1 MALSN
6 RDKTKT
12 NTCHKED
19 VVKDDRIVGWT
30 WPRVHILIGRVK
42 HLSNIVERRQTE
54 AIWYSLDYFALLS
67 IIVTCYSKPPQTL
80 HQTPPIYSSAW
91 SDAQIHEETSFILL
105 NCIPL
110 FINCARSNLCWYI
123 TEILC
128 IILYIDIWQFWHSRN
143 IAQWELTTALIVMF
157 MICWLLMKSNF

>member
-91 SDAQIHEETSFILL
+91 SDAASNSRRNSIHFVELHPPFID
-105 NCIPL
+105 
-110 FINCARSNLCWYI
+110 CARPNLCWNS
-123 TEILC
+123 TEIFLVLHLKVNSTY
-128 IILYIDIWQFWHSRN
+128 ILFIYFDYFGIPGTKI
-143 IAQWELTTALIVMF
+143 
-157 MICWLLMKSNF
+157 